1 MIQLQKGNLLESSA
15 EALVNTVNTVGV
27 MGKGVAL
34 QFKEKFPEN
43 FLLYAAACK
52 RKEVLIGEMFVTQT
66 GRMQNPKYIIN
77 FPTKQHWRSDSKLSF
92 VEDGLDDLVQKIA
105 DLNIQ
110 SIALPP
116 LGCGNGGLDWAV
128 IKPLIISKLA
138 HLNIT
143 IEVYEP
149 GLKISSTTPKI
160 GTSTLTKARA
170 MVLRLLDNYA
180 VLGFESTHL
189 EVQKLAY
196 FLQSFGQADLKLR
209 YQKGTYGPYAPNLQ
223 HLLSR
228 LEGQWLAGDVRVAD
242 GRPFDPLW
250 LMPGKTDEIE
260 QAIQRYC
267 SPEERIRL
275 EQVNALIEG
284 FQSPF
289 GLELLATVH
298 WASTQETGQVNDLQ
312 SVVAAVHQWN
322 ARKQQLMNADLIATA
337 YERVREFV
345 A

>member
-1 MIQLQKGNLLESSA
+1 MIQLQKGNLLESNV
-15 EALVNTVNTVGV
+15 EALVNTVNTVGI

-43 FLLYAAACK
+43 YRVYAAACK
-52 RKEVLIGEMFVTQT
+52 RGEVRIGEMFITQT
-66 GRMQNPKYIIN
+66 GRMQNPKFIVN
-77 FPTKQHWRSDSKLSF
+77 FPTKQHWRGNSQLAF
-92 VEDGLDDLVQKIA
+92 VEAGLDDLVQKIT
-105 DLNIQ
+105 DLKIQ

-128 IKPLIISKLA
+128 VKPLVLA
-138 HLNIT
+138 KMAQLNIHV
-143 IEVYEP
+143 EVYEP
-149 GLKISSTTPKI
+149 GLRI
-160 GTSTLTKARA
+160 TSAAPETNTNTLTKARA

-180 VLGFESTHL
+180 VLGFEATHL

-223 HLLSR
+223 HLLR
-228 LEGQWLAGDVRVAD
+228 HLEGQWLAGDVRVAD
-242 GRPFDPLW
+242 GRPFDALW
-250 LMPGKTDEIE
+250 LLPGKTVEIE

-267 SPEERIRL
+267 SPEERVRL

-298 WASTQETGQVNDLQ
+298 WASTQEANQTTDLQ
-312 SVVAAVHQWN
+312 SVVATVHRWN
-322 ARKQQLMNADLIATA
+322 ARKQQLMSADLIATA
-337 YERVREFV
+337 YERVQQFL